1 MDNKELIDKIEK
13 IGFEYVNL
21 FKEAFIRKING
32 NLSEEE
38 FDKIGDFSLKGTSL
52 ILDIIPS
59 DKMNKKSIQDRMIE
73 GLNKCMDEN
82 R

>member
-13 IGFEYVNL
+13 IGFEYFNL
-21 FKEAFIRKING
+21 IKEAFIRKING
-32 NLSEEE
+32 NFSEEE
-38 FDKIGDFSLKGTSL
+38 FNKIGDFSLKGTSL

-59 DKMNKKSIQDRMIE
+59 DKMNKKIIQDGMIE